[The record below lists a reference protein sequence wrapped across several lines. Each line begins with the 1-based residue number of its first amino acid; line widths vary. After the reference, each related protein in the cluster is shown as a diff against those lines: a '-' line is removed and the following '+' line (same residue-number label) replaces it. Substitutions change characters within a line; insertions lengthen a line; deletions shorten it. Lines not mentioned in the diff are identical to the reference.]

1 MEPTCRCH
9 RGRSNS
15 PLPAQQCCPRR
26 AGLPA
31 QCGSSLQR
39 NDAGVWLCEYPGLSF
54 QRSPVCACSLVS
66 SLLLSGATMSQQSS
80 LTQSAHSVRQVLTA
94 YTTDTQMID
103 STHVKAHRSAAGGKR
118 GEEKQATG
126 RSRGGRNTKIHALA
140 DVKGRLIAILLTGGE
155 AHDCPVADRLVR
167 RVRPS
172 KRILNDTAYDR
183 PSCAKYRSHAARY
196 TGSGKRPRT
205 ANSSAQRQHQPRNRG
220 GLHYPWARPG
230 RRPLVRQ

>member
-94 YTTDTQMID
+94 YTTSQAVASVLPSSSRLGSGLPACRIRY
-103 STHVKAHRSAAGGKR
+103 STGLPPAQR
-118 GEEKQATG
+118 T
-126 RSRGGRNTKIHALA
+126 
-140 DVKGRLIAILLTGGE
+140 
-155 AHDCPVADRLVR
+155 
-167 RVRPS
+167 
-172 KRILNDTAYDR
+172 
-183 PSCAKYRSHAARY
+183 HAAAAPSA
-196 TGSGKRPRT
+196 TSLVPFSIGLASLPRLQFQSANLRSVPRSTRSLAST
-205 ANSSAQRQHQPRNRG
+205 AASFQPSSVV
-220 GLHYPWARPG
+220 
-230 RRPLVRQ
+230 VRSLLMFV